1 MTGSRKKP
9 WRFLKINKGHISV
22 GFDGSSGGMV
32 SIRGRFALVLIAFLY
47 LFFGLSGIS
56 AAEKKAYTLHVSSF
70 QTEAEAAR
78 AVSAFKA
85 RGLESFSRYESAGSK
100 GRWYRVFVGMV
111 GTMKD
116 ARELGHRLQQEGA
129 IDYYQIVALGTTSSK
144 PVGPSQ
150 RRALAPPA
158 GGPPSSGFRDIV
170 YGRYVA
176 SFQYKHLAQQEAE
189 GLTQAG
195 WPASVK
201 EEKVLGSLWYRVY
214 LLPPAGTDWS
224 GAPIAPAGAGT
235 ARRIPGFEIVGDMG
249 ESPVEEELRPPDRPN
264 ENPSI
269 CPGYTKREAR
279 LTLIRRI
286 NASVP
291 ARTYLA
297 GLRELTYRGPKSY
310 LDYTRTAIEMAEE
323 LAPVE
328 GNHTRLLWG
337 ILPYSRT
344 EYAQAIEYLES
355 YEKIAP
361 LSQAIERSRPD
372 FETISGHKI
381 MIIVSEFKKFN
392 KEEDPVGAARRLKER
407 FPDLCIFTIYVDADA
422 EGIIMAHDIA
432 RVSGCGKAYDGCQ
445 ALADGAY
452 FSQMIRD
459 IFGTPASG
467 GRMAARST
475 TCPDEDGDGVCD
487 AQDKC
492 PGTPRGA
499 LVDHRGCWTA
509 AFGPFFDFDKYNVK
523 KQYLPGLRWA
533 AEILKD
539 EPAIVVELAGHTDW
553 IGTDAYNMKLGMRR
567 SLSVKRVLVS
577 MGVPASRLK
586 VKSYGESR
594 PAASNATPSGR
605 ARNRRVE
612 IHVIK

>member
-1 MTGSRKKP
+1 MMKSRQKP
-9 WRFLKINKGHISV
+9 WRFLKTNNQKSLARFYGLFAPGRLTP
-22 GFDGSSGGMV
+22 GFV
-32 SIRGRFALVLIAFLY
+32 VFLLFIVLTLAPHSTL
-47 LFFGLSGIS
+47 
-56 AAEKKAYTLHVSSF
+56 AAGKAAYTLHVSSF
-70 QTEAEAAR
+70 QTEAEASR
-78 AVSAFKA
+78 AVASFKA
-85 RGLESFSRYESAGSK
+85 RGLESFSRYEAAGSK
-100 GRWYRVFVGMV
+100 GMWHRVFVGMV
-111 GTMKD
+111 GTIKD
-116 ARELGHRLQQEGA
+116 ARELAQRLQQEGV
-129 IDYYQIVALGTTSSK
+129 IDYYQIVALNQTSSK

-150 RRALAPPA
+150 RRALAPPS
-158 GGPPSSGFRDIV
+158 GGPPSSAFREII

-176 SFQYKHLAQQEAE
+176 SFQYKHLAQAEAE

-201 EEKVLGSLWYRVY
+201 EEKVEGSMWYRVY
-214 LLPPAGTDWS
+214 LLPPAGRDWS
-224 GAPIAPAGAGT
+224 GTPLAPAGAGAT
-235 ARRIPGFEIVGDMG
+235 RRIPGFEIIGDMS
-249 ESPVEEELRPPDRPN
+249 ESPVPEELRPPDRPN

-279 LTLIRRI
+279 LALIRRI
-286 NASVP
+286 NAAVP

-297 GLRELTYRGPKSY
+297 GLRELTYRGPKTY
-310 LDYTRTAIEMAEE
+310 LDYSRYALEVAEDYE
-323 LAPVE
+323 KME

-337 ILPYSRT
+337 ILPYSRS
-344 EYAQAIEYLES
+344 EYAEAIEYLES

-361 LSQAIERSRPD
+361 LSQALEKSHPD

-381 MIIVSEFKKFN
+381 LIIVSEFKKFN
-392 KEEDPVGAARRLKER
+392 KDEDPVGAARRLKER

-432 RVSGCGKAYDGCQ
+432 AASGCGKAYDGCQ

-452 FSQMIRD
+452 FRQMIHD
-459 IFGTPASG
+459 IFGTPAGSAT
-467 GRMAARST
+467 AA

-487 AQDKC
+487 DQDKC

-523 KQYLPGLRWA
+523 KEYLPGLRWA
-533 AEILKD
+533 AEILIN
-539 EPAIVVELAGHTDW
+539 EPDMVVELAGHTDW
-553 IGTDAYNMKLGMRR
+553 IGTDEYNMKLGMRR
-567 SLSVKRVLVS
+567 SLSVKQVLVS
-577 MGVPASRLK
+577 MGVPANRLK

-605 ARNRRVE
+605 AHNRRVE
-612 IHVIK
+612 IHIIK